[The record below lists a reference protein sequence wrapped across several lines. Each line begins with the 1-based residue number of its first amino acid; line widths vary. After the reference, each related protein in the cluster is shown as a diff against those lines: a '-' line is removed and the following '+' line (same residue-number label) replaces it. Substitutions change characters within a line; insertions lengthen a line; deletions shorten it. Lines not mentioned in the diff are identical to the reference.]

1 MKNLL
6 FCLVFAATGALAAL
20 EGPSV
25 YKMKEAQLLEVAK
38 SGELDDRM
46 TACQELAHR
55 GTAASVPVL
64 ADMLKSKEPS
74 LFHSALYALQNIP
87 GKGVDAAL
95 AAAAT
100 DDALSE
106 SARAAIAQVRS
117 ARAGKVFALEK
128 YAGATEALTEF
139 PPKDAIRKGDMAAF
153 PALVDAAA
161 GTGPDAVRARFQLAG
176 FPNAEA
182 DAKLMELAL
191 GADAKKARLA
201 LGILGE
207 RRARSMMPQILA
219 LARATQDERLRIE
232 AFKALAQIGDA
243 KRDLRSLLALL
254 AEMPE
259 EERLSGAIIRMVS
272 REFLPEAK
280 PIKVIEAHF
289 GNFASRQVADVKL
302 MVDSLIEAGSTEIMA
317 GCRLVGRGGFHRDPA
332 PGKTKELRIA
342 YTVGGGAVQR
352 RTVPDSTIL
361 QFCDDVLPANVAA
374 PIIDAAV
381 EAKGAF
387 RASLAGIV
395 SALERRGRVP
405 GSDKVLFRPI
415 FNGKNLD
422 GWKQDGDFF
431 RAENSVIVGET
442 TAAHPCAT
450 SQYLVYGRERLG
462 DFELRGSFRLSAA
475 ANSGIQVRSTDSTT
489 TDTGYQADMNGKG
502 TYVGYLFC
510 TGQHLVG
517 QRGCDVVLAANGRKS
532 VVRFAED
539 DEIKALYRP
548 NEWNDIRIIAKGS
561 VLVVWING
569 VRTVAVADSRP
580 EFLPADGYISI
591 QLHKGPPMKMEFRDL
606 RIRTD
611 DVAVDS
617 GLENTLLRR
626 MEELAMDD
634 APSFDGAEWIW
645 HKAAQNKDGA
655 KVKFRANLELPPGQ
669 IEKAGLVFSC
679 DDSAVFY
686 VNGRAVGS
694 QTGEKLWFTPTAVL
708 DAAQMNLAPGRN
720 AIEVAAENNLG
731 CAAFLAIIEVEYS
744 DGRILRFPTNGRGWE
759 ASIDGKTFVKPMV
772 IGPYGCRPYGKFKK
786 PGETR

>member
-1 MKNLL
+1 MKNLF
-6 FCLVFAATGALAAL
+6 FCLTIAAAGALAAL

-25 YKMKEAQLLEVAK
+25 YEMTEAQLLEVAQ

-64 ADMLKSKEPS
+64 VKMLTNVEPS
-74 LFHSALYALQNIP
+74 IFHSALYALQNIP
-87 GKGVDAAL
+87 GKEVDAAL
-95 AAAAT
+95 DEAEYKVHGAR
-100 DDALSE
+100 
-106 SARAAIAQVRS
+106 RAAIAHVR
-117 ARAGKVFALEK
+117 ACRDGKVFAMEK
-128 YAGATEALTEF
+128 YAGATEALTAF
-139 PPKDAIRKGDMAAF
+139 PPKDAIRRGDMAAF
-153 PALVDAAA
+153 PALVAAAA

-182 DAKLMELAL
+182 DAKLMEFAL

-219 LARATQDERLRIE
+219 LARATKDDRLRIE

-243 KRDLRSLLALL
+243 KRDLRSMLALL

-272 REFLPEAK
+272 REFASERK
-280 PIKVIEAHF
+280 PINVIEAKF
-289 GNFASRQVADVKL
+289 GNFKSGQVADVKL

-317 GCRLVGRGGFHRDPA
+317 GCRLVGRGGFHHDPA

-361 QFCDDVLPANVAA
+361 QFCDYVLPADVAA
-374 PIIDAAV
+374 PIIDSAI
-381 EAKGAF
+381 EAKGAL

-415 FNGKNLD
+415 FNGRDLD
-422 GWKQDGDFF
+422 GWKQDGNFF
-431 RAENSVIVGET
+431 RAENGVIVGET
-442 TAAHPCAT
+442 TAAHPCAI

-517 QRGCDVVLAANGRKS
+517 QRGCDVVLSSNGRKS

-539 DEIKALYRP
+539 AEVKALYRP
-548 NEWNDIRIIAKGS
+548 NDWNDIRIIAKGS
-561 VLVVWING
+561 VLAVWING

-580 EFLPADGYISI
+580 EFLPA
-591 QLHKGPPMKMEFRDL
+591 
-606 RIRTD
+606 
-611 DVAVDS
+611 
-617 GLENTLLRR
+617 
-626 MEELAMDD
+626 
-634 APSFDGAEWIW
+634 
-645 HKAAQNKDGA
+645 
-655 KVKFRANLELPPGQ
+655 
-669 IEKAGLVFSC
+669 
-679 DDSAVFY
+679 
-686 VNGRAVGS
+686 
-694 QTGEKLWFTPTAVL
+694 
-708 DAAQMNLAPGRN
+708 
-720 AIEVAAENNLG
+720 
-731 CAAFLAIIEVEYS
+731 
-744 DGRILRFPTNGRGWE
+744 
-759 ASIDGKTFVKPMV
+759 
-772 IGPYGCRPYGKFKK
+772 
-786 PGETR
+786 